1 VITVLIML
9 CGKGENTMDV
19 TPGKE
24 VTQRKVPSQHLEGL
38 NHMIE
43 STHLHFPKF
52 KHDHPAPVNV
62 NKVYDNQLTLGQRI
76 ADGVANTM
84 GSWRFIISQAVIMLV
99 WIIFNAI
106 GWALKW
112 DPYPFILL
120 NLAMSAQAA
129 FATPLIMMSQNRQSE
144 KDRLTAQNDYQTD
157 CKGEEEIRHIM
168 EHLDHQDALIFQIVQ
183 HLEAQGG
190 RLGEQEKLTL
200 DIVQRLE
207 AQNEYLKEQH
217 QEMLAALNKPA
228 AKTTR
233 RTNTKGEARQ

>member
-1 VITVLIML
+1 ML

-19 TPGKE
+19 APGKE
-24 VTQRKVPSQHLEGL
+24 VTQQKASSQHLEGL

-84 GSWRFIISQAVIMLV
+84 GSWRFIIIQTVIVAV
-99 WIIFNAI
+99 WILLNVWLLTHPF
-106 GWALKW
+106 
-112 DPYPFILL
+112 DPYPLILL
-120 NLAMSAQAA
+120 NLVFSTQAA
-129 FATPLIMMSQNRQSE
+129 YASPLILMSQNRQAE

-157 CKGEEEIRHIM
+157 CKGEEEVRHIM
-168 EHLDHQDALIFQIVQ
+168 EHLDHQDTLILQIVQ

-207 AQNEYLKEQH
+207 AQNEYLKAQH
-217 QEMLAALNKPA
+217 QEMLAALNKPP
-228 AKTTR
+228 AKTATR
-233 RTNTKGEARQ
+233 RTKGESTQ